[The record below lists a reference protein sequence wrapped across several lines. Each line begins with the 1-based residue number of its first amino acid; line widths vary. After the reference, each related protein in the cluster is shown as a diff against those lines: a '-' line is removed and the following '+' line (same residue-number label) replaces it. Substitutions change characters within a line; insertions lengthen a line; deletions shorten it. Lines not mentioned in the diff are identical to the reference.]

1 MSGMNRHTGRAM
13 DGTAH
18 LAQSIHDILT
28 TPKGSLVMLRSFGS
42 DLPDIID
49 QPLNGQTIIDA
60 YMATAEALDMWE
72 PRIAVARI
80 QLVDAQA
87 GRATFE
93 LTDVD
98 GNVLPLPSDLS
109 VAVTA

>member
-1 MSGMNRHTGRAM
+1 M

-28 TPKGSLVMLRSFGS
+28 TPKGSLVMLRSYGS

-49 QPLNGQTIIDA
+49 QPLNGQTVIDA

-109 VAVTA
+109 VAVMT

>member
-1 MSGMNRHTGRAM
+1 ME
-13 DGTAH
+13 GTAH

-28 TPKGSLVMLRSFGS
+28 TPIGSLVMLRSYGS

-49 QPLNGQTIIDA
+49 QPLNGQTVIDA
-60 YMATAEALDMWE
+60 YMATAEALELWE

-80 QLVDAQA
+80 VLVDAAA

-93 LTDVD
+93 LTDVE
-98 GNVLPLPSDLS
+98 GNVIPMPVEL
-109 VAVTA
+109 AQGAAA